1 MLRRTV
7 TSASTSTLLSSS
19 LCREAMLLPRSS
31 HLFETSWR
39 AATQR
44 NASTAM
50 HPSVLVVGM
59 RFQSTRSNSKDRLSV
74 PTVKVATSSS
84 LFAEA
89 PLGLPTAPQTIPTLK
104 PSSSP
109 THVVASVANATS
121 APSYVYSAMN
131 NKTFAEDSKEMG
143 FLRSVGFGLN
153 PARHVAVS
161 HPDVLSQLASAL
173 RDASGIEEKV
183 TALTKGWPRWF
194 RSRVGPILMKHTTAI
209 DDVPLAIQKM
219 LDNRL
224 KMFEMRRA
232 SRDIQNVVG
241 DDASTTAHQAE
252 SSPSPNETPSSDGAL
267 SFALNPE
274 QEAALL
280 SVEKGFNT
288 YIGGSAG
295 TGKTVLIRAI
305 VRKLQ
310 ARGLNVAV
318 TATTGIAGC
327 HIGGSTFHH
336 ALGATINNEFVRREE
351 LIAHHVVI
359 IDEVSMMSQ
368 RLFEEFD
375 AAARTET
382 GCTDLPFG
390 GMQVILCGDF
400 LQLGAINERSIL
412 HSKLFHENFIKFKLM
427 TQVRQSEHA
436 KFAEALSIMRK
447 GVVPKELMEV
457 VKKLPPGTLESNAVN
472 LLPTNADVADA
483 NSKELERLEGDPI
496 TFSPLPQ
503 HPKIN
508 KRTSSTLV
516 LQCLPHI
523 PFEKDVLHRIVVEAV
538 EKKAPWPRNAAVS
551 IYKQHSDAYAVRIV
565 YPDAASDEWCEA
577 ANSALLEVATTIHTS
592 DVGARLY
599 EVYQPTEGR
608 HPAEIEDV
616 LDDML
621 KKHAVAQECT
631 FKVGAR
637 VLLRS
642 NLTNGLVNGTIGTVT
657 GFAPCRPDS
666 LPTHLRDARVDDL
679 IEKYRQ
685 FCEFEGMAQALLPVV
700 RFYSGEELAV
710 PPMEFSVGGFT
721 STSFY
726 CGSRIALPLTLAYA
740 FTVHKVQGLTLVG
753 RVHLELSKMWPCDHL
768 LYVAMSRVKNPDQL
782 SVSGFDPSMVKADEM
797 AVNFDDSL
805 PGVHLPMIPPTSR
818 VSMWKAL
825 EAKSTSNKSMEE
837 LLRTFGFADSDL
849 RTFQQEQKEK
859 NLKRQKKA
867 SALETKL
874 SDSLDDSFDDEE
886 DDGIIPVKPLKD
898 SVAAKKLMKIVK
910 LAEKMQ
916 DKRRASV
923 AAAVSAVTGSVRS
936 ITSQPPASGLSK
948 S

>member
-1 MLRRTV
+1 
-7 TSASTSTLLSSS
+7 
-19 LCREAMLLPRSS
+19 
-31 HLFETSWR
+31 
-39 AATQR
+39 
-44 NASTAM
+44 
-50 HPSVLVVGM
+50 
-59 RFQSTRSNSKDRLSV
+59 
-74 PTVKVATSSS
+74 
-84 LFAEA
+84 
-89 PLGLPTAPQTIPTLK
+89 
-104 PSSSP
+104 
-109 THVVASVANATS
+109 
-121 APSYVYSAMN
+121 VYSAIN
-131 NKTFAEDSKEMG
+131 NKTFAEDSNEMT

-161 HPDVLSQLASAL
+161 NPDTLIQLATAL
-173 RDASGIEEKV
+173 REATAEEAV

-194 RSRVGPILMKHTTAI
+194 RSRVGSIIMKRSSSV
-209 DDVPLAIQKM
+209 DEVPLAIQRM

-241 DDASTTAHQAE
+241 DDASTTAHRTE
-252 SSPSPNETPSSDGAL
+252 SSPSETPSADGSLA
-267 SFALNPE
+267 FALNAE

-280 SVEKGFNT
+280 AVEKGFNT

-351 LIAHHVVI
+351 LLAHHVVI

-412 HSKLFHENFIKFKLM
+412 HSKVFHENFIKFKLL
-427 TQVRQSEHA
+427 TQVRQSEHI
-436 KFAEALSIMRK
+436 KFAEALSVMRK

-472 LLPTNADVADA
+472 LLPTNADVGDA
-483 NSKELERLEGDPI
+483 NAKELARLEGDPI

-503 HPKIN
+503 HPKIS

-516 LQCLPHI
+516 LQCLPHV
-523 PFEKDVLHRIVVEAV
+523 PFHKDILHSIVVDAV
-538 EKKAPWPRNAAVS
+538 QKKATWPRNAAVS

-565 YPDAASDEWCEA
+565 YPDAAPDEWCEA
-577 ANSALLEVATTIHTS
+577 ANTALLEVATTIHTS

-616 LDDML
+616 LDEML

-666 LPTHLRDARVDDL
+666 LPSHLRDARMDDL

-700 RFYSGEELAV
+700 RFYTGEELAV

-721 STSFY
+721 STAFY

-805 PGVHLPMIPPTSR
+805 PGVHQPLVPTSSK

-825 EAKSTSNKSMEE
+825 EAKTTSNKSMEE
-837 LLRTFGFADSDL
+837 LLRTFGFSDGDVK
-849 RTFQQEQKEK
+849 TFQMEQK
-859 NLKRQKKA
+859 LKKVSKQKKL
-867 SALETKL
+867 SALDTTLEDL
-874 SDSLDDSFDDEE
+874 EAESFDD
-886 DDGIIPVKPLKD
+886 DIIPVAPLKD
-898 SVAAKKLMKIVK
+898 SVAAKKLKKIVK

-916 DKRRASV
+916 ERRRATV
-923 AAAVSAVTGSVRS
+923 AAAVSAVSSSPAMKSIASRS
-936 ITSQPPASGLSK
+936 PASGLSK
-948 S
+948 